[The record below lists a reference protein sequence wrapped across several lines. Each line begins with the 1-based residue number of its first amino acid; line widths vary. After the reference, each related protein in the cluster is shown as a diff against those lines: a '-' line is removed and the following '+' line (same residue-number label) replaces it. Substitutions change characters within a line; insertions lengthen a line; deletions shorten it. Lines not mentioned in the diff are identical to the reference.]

1 MNKHFKL
8 TIPKPCH
15 ENWNEMRPNEKGR
28 FCSSCAKT
36 VVDFTQFSDKQVQEY
51 LLNNR
56 KQKVC
61 GHFYRK
67 QLDSLVIEIP
77 ERVIYHKHSFRSLFV
92 LALVLTMGTML
103 LSCKTESGKV
113 QKIEKVKIVDSV
125 KTMENVFP
133 DNINDIDSTRTD
145 NNFQLNKN
153 STNSCEGVNSDDT
166 IEEVI
171 ILATGEPEIEEEVM
185 GDIVDMGVIEL
196 EESEP
201 YPFISIK
208 ETPRFKKDKHL
219 SEEKAKT
226 NFQKRMNDFVQSNF
240 DAELLQNLGLNS
252 GKYRTYSQF
261 IINAEGKVSQI
272 KVRAPHEVLKK
283 EAMDVIEKLPS
294 FIPAKREGKIVSVSY
309 TLPIT
314 FVVE

>member
-15 ENWNEMRPNEKGR
+15 ENWNEMTPNEKGR
-28 FCSSCAKT
+28 FCRSCAKT
-36 VVDFTQFSDKQVQEY
+36 VVDFTQFSEKQVQEY
-51 LLNNR
+51 LLKNR
-56 KQKVC
+56 HQKVC

-77 ERVIYHKHSFRSLFV
+77 ERVIFHKHSFRSLFV

-113 QKIEKVKIVDSV
+113 QKIEKVEIVDSI
-125 KTMENVFP
+125 EN
-133 DNINDIDSTRTD
+133 
-145 NNFQLNKN
+145 LNKAFSKEECVKKQDLGTNLN
-153 STNSCEGVNSDDT
+153 SKDSIVDFEQGFVITDEEIELGETVIDT
-166 IEEVI
+166 IPIVEI
-171 ILATGEPEIEEEVM
+171 TGLIELDEEE
-185 GDIVDMGVIEL
+185 E
-196 EESEP
+196 
-201 YPFISIK
+201 FIHTVCPIYLVSG
-208 ETPRFKKDKHL
+208 TPRFKKDKHL

-240 DAELLQNLGLNS
+240 DAELPQNSGLNS
-252 GKYRTYSQF
+252 GKYRIYSQF

-283 EAMDVIEKLPS
+283 EAMNVIEKLPS